1 MPKLVLATWATFYH
15 LPLDNEISILKKSYA
30 AQSREISCVY
40 RSAYNSYLNGWRP
53 YIQLFILT
61 TTFFYKLQLY
71 NLRIPW
77 ILLELIPPTHTNSQ

>member
-1 MPKLVLATWATFYH
+1 MQ
-15 LPLDNEISILKKSYA
+15 LKVE
-30 AQSREISCVY
+30 RFHVY
-40 RSAYNSYLNGWRP
+40 IEVHKYNSYLNGWRP

-77 ILLELIPPTHTNSQ
+77 ILLELIPPHTQTLNN